1 MSIIKSKDY
10 VPYFYRNSRD
20 YQVFLNL
27 VDLIVNVIKIN
38 IDTIPDNLD
47 PTKCNYLLLELLA
60 SFVGYDYDHKE
71 TYEANRL
78 IITNYINMIRN
89 RGNMVGIKT
98 SAALSFNAQDDEDRV
113 EDLKMFDVQYVQSEH
128 KIAIYV
134 YVPSYL
140 QKIRDLLERT
150 RPAGIP
156 MEMIPAINVHTSD
169 GIAFTDYINPEL
181 QDYDNTRREVSEK
194 SKVGFGEVTR
204 PGEPH
209 K

>member
-27 VDLIVNVIKIN
+27 IDLIVNVIKIN

-60 SFVGYDYDHKE
+60 SFVGYDYDYKE

-140 QKIRDLLERT
+140 QKIRDLLEKT

-169 GIAFTDYINPEL
+169 GVAFTDYINPEL

-194 SKVGFGEVTR
+194 SRVGFGEVTR

>member
-140 QKIRDLLERT
+140 QKIRDLLEKT

-194 SKVGFGEVTR
+194 SRVGFGEVTR

>member
-140 QKIRDLLERT
+140 QKIRDLLEKT

>member
-27 VDLIVNVIKIN
+27 IDLIVNVIKIN

-47 PTKCNYLLLELLA
+47 PTQCNYLLLELLA
-60 SFVGYDYDHKE
+60 SFVGYDYDYKE

>member
-140 QKIRDLLERT
+140 QKIRDLLEKT

-169 GIAFTDYINPEL
+169 GVAFTDYINPEL

>member
-27 VDLIVNVIKIN
+27 IDLIVNVLKIN

-71 TYEANRL
+71 TYDANRL

-140 QKIRDLLERT
+140 QKIRDLLEKT

-156 MEMIPAINVHTSD
+156 MEMIPAVNVHTSD

-181 QDYDNTRREVSEK
+181 QDYDDTRREVSEK
-194 SKVGFGEVTR
+194 SKVGFSEVTR